1 MKEKIPLDTLPL
13 VQEALRDVR
22 SSLGDSGR
30 VLLRYSG
37 TENICRVM
45 VEGLK
50 KHQVDSLAKT
60 IADIVDSELGVG
72 MVE

>member
-1 MKEKIPLDTLPL
+1 M
-13 VQEALRDVR
+13 QEALRDVQAT
-22 SSLGDSGR
+22 LGNSGR

-50 KHQVDSLAKT
+50 KHQVDCLAKT
-60 IADIVDSELGVG
+60 IADIVDSELGAGAVD
-72 MVE
+72 